1 MARLTMS
8 HGGDRHSDIVL
19 RGTPGKLKIFSIHY
33 VAQSAHFPDV
43 QQTSLLFRYLKRDF
57 IAVPE
62 RVGHSSGYSRVAHK
76 HKRRIA
82 EYDDVDNAKRS
93 LMHPSTFVSCTRPT
107 SPPNEH
113 ERPKKSCF
121 TDLKSLP
128 SSDWTSLLF
137 QNGSQFRR
145 VHKRRR
151 IAEYAGISILP
162 QRTTTHK

>member
-1 MARLTMS
+1 MARLTIS
-8 HGGDRHSDIVL
+8 HGGDHGTINDVPWRRSSFRHRS
-19 RGTPGKLKIFSIHY
+19 PGDTRKLKIFSIHY
-33 VAQSAHFPDV
+33 VAQSANFPDV
-43 QQTSLLFRYLKRDF
+43 QQTSLLFRHLKRDF
-57 IAVPE
+57 FAVPE

-128 SSDWTSLLF
+128 SSD
-137 QNGSQFRR
+137 
-145 VHKRRR
+145 
-151 IAEYAGISILP
+151 
-162 QRTTTHK
+162 